1 MSFVWNVMLSFDNE
15 DLWEDGEDEARET
28 CEPINR
34 INGWL
39 DHGRLVSLI
48 GPTYDDDVGN
58 GMDANLYGG
67 GFKHFDI
74 DAFVAIVQAQNWKV
88 RSKVQLW
95 VKGAEEGMGTEPWT
109 LVKLAGHRRDAAAK
123 GAATRKRGAAGV
135 KAAATSKPK
144 AAARKAAATR
154 KKGRTNR

>member
-1 MSFVWNVMLSFDNE
+1 MLSFDNE
-15 DLWEDGEDEARET
+15 ELWEDGEDEARET
-28 CEPINR
+28 CEPLNR

-48 GPTYDDDVGN
+48 SPTYDDDVGN

-74 DAFVAIVQAQNWKV
+74 DAFVAIVQEQNWKV

-109 LVKLAGHRRDAAAK
+109 LVKLAVKQPRRMQLLAN
-123 GAATRKRGAAGV
+123 GAAGV
-135 KAAATSKPK
+135 KAGTTRKRK

-154 KKGRTNR
+154 KKGRTKR